1 MRRQEI
7 KQKIKECLQQF
18 DGVNEPDDMVSETM
32 FNIYG
37 QEMNEIVRML
47 ESELK
52 KKVQAVNERKDIGV
66 IPAKCNNGEKVPNHS
81 KSPTQVALEV
91 ATNQLAEAMDIIDG
105 YLNAGTKDQRKALS
119 GRAKELY
126 RDYYGVYFQNYRDR
140 NKSSNT
146 P

>member
-1 MRRQEI
+1 MEYSIEI
-7 KQKIKECLQQF
+7 LEKEKRLLF
-18 DGVNEPDDMVSETM
+18 KALDG
-32 FNIYG
+32 
-37 QEMNEIVRML
+37 
-47 ESELK
+47 
-52 KKVQAVNERKDIGV
+52 
-66 IPAKCNNGEKVPNHS
+66 CNNGEKVPNHS